1 MRSDAF
7 EKMVEARLGFCARTL
22 QLKAG
27 EYATEDRLHNF
38 KVAAA
43 LQSIEPETA
52 LVGMWAK
59 HLVSITD
66 IVSNIEHKD
75 TLPSPGLL
83 GEKITDIINYA
94 LLLEAL
100 IEERR
105 AQAEADQ

>member
-1 MRSDAF
+1 MKASAF
-7 EKMVEARLGFCARTL
+7 EKIVEDRLGFCARTL
-22 QLKAG
+22 QIKAE

-43 LQSIEPETA
+43 LQGIEPETA
-52 LVGMWAK
+52 LFGMWAK
-59 HLVSITD
+59 HIVSIRD
-66 IVSNIEHKD
+66 IIEKIEHTD

-83 GEKITDIINYA
+83 GEKITDIIDYA

-105 AQAEADQ
+105 VQAEDDQ